1 MAKQKLKIVLKW
13 LPHVM
18 GFFWGLLLTFEFFEV
33 LSMPDLMHSLEMA
46 TTAEVVIAIASLV
59 ALASVVFAYKKRQLA
74 AAVMMLAYLSIA
86 IAEKKWM
93 VGPLF
98 PFIFLTG
105 FLHWLVAVFYE
116 KPDTHIISIKQ
127 NQNKFHQL

>member
-1 MAKQKLKIVLKW
+1 MVKQKLKTVLKW

-18 GFFWGLLLTFEFFEV
+18 GFFWGVLLTFEFFEV

-59 ALASVVFAYKKRQLA
+59 ALVSVVLAYKKRQLGA
-74 AAVMMLAYLSIA
+74 ALMMLSFISIA

-93 VGPLF
+93 VGPVF

-105 FLHWLVAVFYE
+105 FLHWLLAVFYE
-116 KPDTHIISIKQ
+116 KSNTHTISIKQ
-127 NQNKFHQL
+127 QQNKFHQL